1 MRRWSPIASG
11 FDVTD
16 IWLVRHGEAAAAF
29 GEDLDPG
36 LSALGHQQAAAA
48 ERLLMPVVPKDATLL
63 SSPKRRAVETGAP
76 LAASRSQNLVIDS
89 RFIELPSPG
98 VLNERSTW
106 IRQVLKAAWS
116 DLPEAVAGWR
126 EGIFQALQ
134 ECEKPAVIFTHFL
147 VINAVESWITGD
159 DTVLQCLPGNGSV
172 HHLRVDGSDWG
183 WVSRG
188 DMLESIVN

>member
-1 MRRWSPIASG
+1 M
-11 FDVTD
+11 TD

-48 ERLLMPVVPKDATLL
+48 ERLLTPAVPEDATLL

-106 IRQVLKAAWS
+106 IQQVLKAAWS

-126 EGIFQALQ
+126 QGIFQALQ
-134 ECEKPAVIFTHFL
+134 ECEQPTVIFTHFL
-147 VINAVESWITGD
+147 VINSVESRITGED
-159 DTVLQCLPGNGSV
+159 AVLQCLPGNGSV
-172 HHLRVDGSDWG
+172 HHLRVEGDQWC
-183 WVSRG
+183 WMSRG
-188 DMLESIVN
+188 DMLESIIN